1 MEKLQQVPALF
12 LVRKQCFN
20 QNIQVIKI
28 KNFVKI
34 RLLLQIFK
42 GGNDKATWKGI
53 TLFFDKVIE
62 TKDSEF
68 QMNARTMISFFGG
81 IVGYCKN
88 TLWLIILLC
97 SSLSY
102 MIFAFRDFIAQG
114 FSGNKSF
121 D

>member
-1 MEKLQQVPALF
+1 MFYL
-12 LVRKQCFN
+12 
-20 QNIQVIKI
+20 
-28 KNFVKI
+28 
-34 RLLLQIFK
+34 

-114 FSGNKSF
+114 FSGNKSLV
-121 D
+121 